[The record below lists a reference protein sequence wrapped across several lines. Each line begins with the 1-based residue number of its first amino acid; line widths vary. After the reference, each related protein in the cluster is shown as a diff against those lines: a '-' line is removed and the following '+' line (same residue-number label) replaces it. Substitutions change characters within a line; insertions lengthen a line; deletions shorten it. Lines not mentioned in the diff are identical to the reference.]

1 MFKGHAECGVMNE
14 IALPIT
20 AIHRMTVVVMG
31 ALLVVL
37 CSCQQSPADPGSL
50 FSKGLQRD
58 AWRTVSAY
66 DAAVWAHREKFR
78 SEIPPAYWEPSI
90 QRLHPVK
97 VYTHRV
103 NLVVVQHVNGGT
115 EQGKYISLPVSSF
128 RPVSSYLYKH
138 PVDGFVFRP
147 AWGNG
152 VFNFTRTGVPNTK

>member
-1 MFKGHAECGVMNE
+1 MNV
-14 IALPIT
+14 ILPHVAVLRRVT
-20 AIHRMTVVVMG
+20 AVFMG

-78 SEIPPAYWEPSI
+78 AEIPPAYWEPRI
-90 QRLHPVK
+90 QHLHPVK

-103 NLVVVQHVNGGT
+103 NLVVVQRVKDGA

-128 RPVSSYLYKH
+128 QPVCSYLFKH

-152 VFNFTRTGVPNTK
+152 VFNFTRTSVPITK